1 MWTRVTSLLPPV
13 EIEAGVIDPV
23 MIHVGE
29 HPQEGRRHLV
39 ELREG
44 EFALVEL
51 IILEGVR
58 KDLADH
64 RLHLGRRRFVQRPG
78 SRLDRI
84 GEEEYAQLLG
94 VRPGAWIT
102 IVALT
107 DLGFLLTTAF
117 LGLVEEVADQLGAVM
132 SRNGLADR

>member
-1 MWTRVTSLLPPV
+1 MAINKADRGKLPLLESNGDTV
-13 EIEAGVIDPV
+13 ESGKL
-23 MIHVGE
+23 
-29 HPQEGRRHLV
+29 EGRRHFV

-64 RLHLGRRRFVQRPG
+64 RLHLRRRRVVQSPG

-84 GEEEYAQLLG
+84 GEKEYSQLLG
-94 VRPGAWIT
+94 VRPGALIT
-102 IVALT
+102 IVALA
-107 DLGFLLTTAF
+107 DLGFFLSSTF
-117 LGLVEEVADQLGAVM
+117 LGLVEEVTNQLPAVM
-132 SRNGLADR
+132 SRYGLADR